1 MTLTIVMLAV
11 LSGDDAGEEHDD
23 CSDDDDEDDD
33 DDDDED
39 GESIVMTI
47 RGPASLILHAGLQ
60 HDL

>member
-33 DDDDED
+33 DDDED

>member
-1 MTLTIVMLAV
+1 MLAV

-23 CSDDDDEDDD
+23 CSDDDDEDD